1 MAKKKIVRCP
11 DDLNYGF
18 SGASSETFIRMWI
31 QKFEVVE
38 MPDDRKALI
47 ENSYPEATAAMLEDG
62 RIVVDSQEIYELFQK
77 EEDAAKITKEN
88 ERKVNVALKLFCV
101 AMFLLLIPS
110 VFINEYIPNILLGMV
125 FIFYAMSGVHDV
137 CYAFFAACFGSERF
151 RKMHRNHYAEHAA
164 INAYY
169 DLRRVP
175 TLDEIKNYSGFA
187 YDCEVSAK
195 FRNVWWIFV
204 IGVCRMLPGIWYV
217 VALAIVLFLNYI
229 FRKEKLYWTEIF
241 TLLKPTDNE
250 YRVAIAA
257 LQKAVSYMEDID
269 SMEGVIPI
277 FATGDNVV
285 AHIVVSFRPEED
297 T

>member
-1 MAKKKIVRCP
+1 MARKKIVRRP

-18 SGASSETFIRMWI
+18 SGGSSETFIRMWI
-31 QKFEVVE
+31 NKFEVVE
-38 MPDDRKALI
+38 EPGDKKTFI
-47 ENSYPEATAAMLEDG
+47 ENTYPEATAAMLEDG
-62 RIVVDSQEIYELFQK
+62 RIVVDSPEIEELFRK
-77 EEDAAKITKEN
+77 EEEAAKITKEN
-88 ERKVNVALKLFCV
+88 ERKVNVALKLSCV
-101 AMFLLLIPS
+101 AMFLLWIPS
-110 VFINEYIPNILLGMV
+110 VFINEYIPNILLGMA
-125 FIFYAMSGVHDV
+125 FILYAMSGVYDV
-137 CYAFFAACFGSERF
+137 WYAFFAACFGFERF
-151 RKMHRNHYAEHAA
+151 RRMHRNHYAEHAA

-187 YDCEVSAK
+187 YDCGVSAK

-257 LQKAVSYMEDID
+257 LQKAVKYMEDID
-269 SMEGVIPI
+269 SMEEIIPI
-277 FATGDNVV
+277 LPDGDNVI
-285 AHIVVSFRPEED
+285 AHIVVVFRPEED
-297 T
+297 A